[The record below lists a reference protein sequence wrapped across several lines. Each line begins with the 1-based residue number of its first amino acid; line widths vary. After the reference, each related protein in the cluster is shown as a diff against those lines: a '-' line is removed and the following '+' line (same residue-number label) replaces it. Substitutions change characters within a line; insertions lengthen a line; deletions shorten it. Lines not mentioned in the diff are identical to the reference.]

1 MTKNIIRDNDLKK
14 IISEIEKE
22 ANSILD
28 DINKVYELVNELPI
42 SFNTIDSIKICDV
55 IKNNRIVILKKE
67 CMKILTMKVILEK
80 ISNAYNMVEIEFST
94 KKIIE
99 K

>member
-14 IISEIEKE
+14 IINEIEKE

-28 DINKVYELVNELPI
+28 DINKVYELINELPM
-42 SFNTIDSIKICDV
+42 SFNTIDSIKIYDV
-55 IKNNRIVILKKE
+55 IKNNRIVVLKKE

-80 ISNAYNMVEIEFST
+80 ISNAYNMVEIDFFT
-94 KKIIE
+94 KRIIE